1 MNQTSGND
9 QKPDFGHD
17 FDPLLDQRWSPKP
30 FSWVLP
36 LLDLIHCCKLSLYAI
51 SRKTNEP
58 NLRKW
63 QKTQFPAQFW
73 PIWPKFGSPIFFFFK
88 NLASSVKRY
97 HGQLWPCALLEK
109 TMIQSS
115 ENVVTRD
122 GQMDRKTD
130 GQVISQ
136 DTVRL
141 TLSVQQT
148 LTNCPKN
155 RDIQNLANLFLN

>member
-73 PIWPKFGSPIFFFFK
+73 PIWPKFGSPIFFFK
-88 NLASSVKRY
+88 NLASLVTSY
-97 HGQLWPCALLEK
+97 HGQLSSSSILEK
-109 TMIQSS
+109 TNDLILRKLS
-115 ENVVTRD
+115 D
-122 GQMDRKTD
+122 GWTD
-130 GQVISQ
+130 GQTENDFIG
-136 DTVRL
+136 R
-141 TLSVQQT
+141 
-148 LTNCPKN
+148 CPIN
-155 RDIQNLANLFLN
+155 VERSIIT